1 MTKILYSLTFVF
13 IFNIHFVAA
22 KKTIIVGG
30 ELDYPPYSFLD
41 ENGQPTGFQTD
52 LCRSIAKVMGM
63 NIEIRLTA
71 WAQVRKDLEEGSID
85 LISGMFY
92 SDERSKIYHF
102 SPPYTIV
109 SSVIFARKN
118 SPSVESINELK
129 NKEIIVMNGEAMHDY
144 VIKHNLTQKILL
156 GKTPGEVL
164 QKLASGQGDYAL
176 GAQMPG
182 LYWIKKLGLSN
193 VTTMG
198 KPLKPF
204 KDCFSVKKGNTLLL
218 SRFTEGLMILY
229 QTGEYQK
236 LYEKWFDILNA
247 PKMILNDIL
256 KYTAMV
262 VILLLFLLALV
273 FMWSWML
280 RKTVARRTRELMES
294 QQQLQTIS
302 DNLPGGYVYQL
313 VFDKNN
319 RFFKYISAG
328 VEQMHDLSV
337 KDIMNDPNLL
347 YQQVFEKDRKYLIKQ
362 ETISR
367 TSLSRF
373 YVEVRYQKPS
383 GEIKWL
389 LLSSSPRKMSNQSV
403 VSDGIAID
411 ITPRKKAFEDLRFN
425 MKRLVE
431 AQRIAKLGDFSWD
444 LQSGEV
450 LWSEGLYNLLKY
462 DTKETITYEKINA
475 EIHHPEDL
483 QRVTQWINEA
493 IESNSSALR
502 PNEYR
507 LIRKD
512 GKVIFV
518 HTTGVIDRSN
528 GNVKIFATLQ
538 DITERKK
545 FENDLINE
553 KERLIV
559 TLRSIGDGVI
569 TTDIEGNIVLIN
581 KVGENL
587 TGWFQHE
594 AEGKHI
600 SEIFY
605 IVNEKTRQLCENPI
619 DKVIKTGKIAG
630 LANNTLLISRDG
642 SERIIADSGAPILSY
657 DDTIIGVVLVFRDMT
672 QQKLMEAEIQ
682 RSQKIES
689 IGLLAGGIAHD
700 FNNVLSVISGNISY
714 ALSSINQH
722 NELWP
727 VLNDVLTGT
736 KQAQRLTQQLLT
748 FSKGGVPIKSAADIR
763 DVLKESVLF
772 VTSGSKVR
780 CDFEFAEDLW
790 IVSVDTGQ
798 INQAVTNIVINAS
811 QAMPDGGII
820 QIKAKNII
828 IESED
833 NKHVLP
839 QGNYVKI
846 SIKDNGTG
854 IPEQH
859 ISNIFDPYFT
869 TKPKGHGLG
878 LASTYS
884 IIKNH
889 DGKITVESTLNKGTS
904 FYIYLPAKDIKPDTD
919 TKKASVQHKGQGKV
933 LVMDDQEMILKMV
946 GRLLNR
952 MGYEAVFAKDGQ
964 QAIDIYKHAFLS
976 KNPFVFVLLDLTV
989 PGGMGGAQVISELLQ
1004 IDPDVKAIV
1013 SSGYSNDPIMASY
1026 QDYGFCGVIAKP
1038 FTQKELAKTL
1048 ESKALKCVT

>member
-1 MTKILYSLTFVF
+1 MKKILYSITFVF

-22 KKTIIVGG
+22 KNPIIVGG

-41 ENGQPTGFQTD
+41 ENGVPTGFQTD
-52 LCRSIAKVMGM
+52 LCRSIARVMGM
-63 NIEIRLTA
+63 KIEIRLTV
-71 WAQVRKDLEEGSID
+71 WAQVRKGLEEGTID

-92 SDERSKIYHF
+92 SDERAKLYHF
-102 SPPYTIV
+102 SPPYCIV

-129 NKEIIVMNGEAMHDY
+129 NKEIIVMGGEAMHDY
-144 VIKHNLTQKILL
+144 VIKHELTNKILK

-204 KDCFSVKKGNTLLL
+204 KDCFSVKKGNILLL
-218 SRFTEGLMILY
+218 SQFTEGLMILY

-236 LYEKWFDILNA
+236 LYEKWFDILDP
-247 PKMILNDIL
+247 PKIILRDIL
-256 KYTAMV
+256 KYTAIV
-262 VILLLFLLALV
+262 GIPLLFLLALV
-273 FMWSWML
+273 FIWSWML
-280 RKTVARRTRELMES
+280 RKTVVRRTSELMES
-294 QQQLQTIS
+294 QKQLQTLS
-302 DNLPGGYVYQL
+302 DNLPGGYVYQM
-313 VFDKNN
+313 VFDNNN

-328 VEQMHDLSV
+328 VEQMHGLSA
-337 KDIMNDPNLL
+337 KDIMNDSSLL
-347 YQQVFEKDRKYLIKQ
+347 YQQIFEEDRKYLIKQ

-367 TSLSRF
+367 TSLTPF
-373 YVEVRYQKPS
+373 NVEVRYQKPS
-383 GEIKWL
+383 GKIKWL
-389 LLSSSPRKMSNQSV
+389 LMSSSPRKMSNQSV

-411 ITPRKKAFEDLRFN
+411 ITPRKKAFEDLRFS
-425 MKRLVE
+425 MKRLVA

-444 LQSGEV
+444 LQTGEV
-450 LWSEGLYNLLKY
+450 LWSEGCYNLLKY
-462 DTKETITYEKINA
+462 DTNETINYEKVNA

-483 QRVTQWINEA
+483 ERITQWLNEA
-493 IESNSSALR
+493 IESDSTSLK

-512 GKVIFV
+512 GQVIFV

-528 GNVKIFATLQ
+528 GNVKLFATLQ

-569 TTDIEGNIVLIN
+569 TTDIKGNIVLIN
-581 KVGENL
+581 KVGETL
-587 TGWFQHE
+587 TGWYQHE

-605 IVNEKTRQLCENPI
+605 IVNEKTRQVCKNPI
-619 DKVIKTGKIAG
+619 DKVLKTGKIAG

-642 SERIIADSGAPILSY
+642 IERIIADSGAPILSY

-700 FNNVLSVISGNISY
+700 FNNVLSVITGNISY
-714 ALSSINQH
+714 ALSSINQY

-727 VLNDVLTGT
+727 VLNDVQTGT
-736 KQAQRLTQQLLT
+736 KQAQQLTQQLLT
-748 FSKGGVPIKSAADIR
+748 FSKGGVPIKSAANIR

-780 CDFEFAEDLW
+780 CDFEFSENLW

-820 QIKAKNII
+820 QIKAENII

-833 NKHVLP
+833 NKLLLP

-854 IPEQH
+854 ISEKD
-859 ISNIFDPYFT
+859 IANIFDPYFT
-869 TKPKGHGLG
+869 TKSKGNGLG
-878 LASTYS
+878 LATTYS

-889 DGKITVESTLNKGTS
+889 HGKITVESRLNEGTT
-904 FYIYLPAKDIKPDTD
+904 FYIYLPAKDIMPDTD
-919 TKKASVQHKGQGKV
+919 TKQSSVQHKGQGKV
-933 LVMDDQEMILKMV
+933 LVMDDQEMILNMV

-976 KNPFVFVLLDLTV
+976 GNPFVFVLLDLTV
-989 PGGMGGAQVISELLQ
+989 PGGMGGAQVIGELLQ